1 MTVQSDCDDDL
12 PLDALVQK
20 RKNENNNGNHNNTD
34 EQQNDK
40 TIIPLT
46 GILIIM
52 THLYYSDSMTH
63 KL

>member
-46 GILIIM
+46 GILIM
-52 THLYYSDSMTH
+52 THLS
-63 KL
+63 LL